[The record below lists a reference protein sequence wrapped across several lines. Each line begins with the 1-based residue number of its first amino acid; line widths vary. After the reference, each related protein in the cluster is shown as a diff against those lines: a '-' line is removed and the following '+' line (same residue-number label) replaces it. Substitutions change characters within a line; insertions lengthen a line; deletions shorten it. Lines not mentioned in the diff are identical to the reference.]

1 MHWRTHASTFLPRP
15 TVSRKI
21 CARRWRDRIGRVA
34 SGALAGGVA
43 FLSAIAPSGTG
54 YQAKTL
60 CSAVFVSG
68 RDAES
73 VRAQEF
79 EGLDPLMGLVDATVD
94 RDRHECWRLRARR
107 DCRTRVLLVVE
118 DGRLIAERYANGFS
132 KEMRLVIAVSACGV
146 RIQPER
152 GGKGGRRGGIRGTMG
167 VSRNWQAGS
176 RKPMSIRVHT
186 RSRAAFGSDPCRW
199 LPRPVR

>member
-1 MHWRTHASTFLPRP
+1 M
-15 TVSRKI
+15 
-21 CARRWRDRIGRVA
+21 
-34 SGALAGGVA
+34 LAT
-43 FLSAIAPSGTG
+43 P
-54 YQAKTL
+54 
-60 CSAVFVSG
+60 
-68 RDAES
+68 
-73 VRAQEF
+73 
-79 EGLDPLMGLVDATVD
+79 
-94 RDRHECWRLRARR
+94 
-107 DCRTRVLLVVE
+107 RVLLVVE

-176 RKPMSIRVHT
+176 RKPMSMRVHT